1 MKKILRIISLAT
13 VVLYFKSAFAEGY
26 QPLAQIPALGDNID
40 PTNLSTYLQHLFEI
54 GIGVAAGLAVIMIVI
69 GGIEYMST
77 DAIGGK
83 EEGKD
88 RITSALW
95 GLLLALISWL
105 ILNTINP
112 ALLNMNL
119 QVGGDTTNGAATG
132 AAVVTPQQTNSSN
145 SSSSSALEDADYID
159 AGKLQ
164 LQNSGNGGTDSLTQ
178 SLGNT
183 NLNVGN
189 LGSGNN

>member
-1 MKKILRIISLAT
+1 MKKILTTISLLT
-13 VVLYFKSAFAEGY
+13 ITLPFKFAFADGY
-26 QPLAQIPALGDNID
+26 QPLAQIPALGNNID

-54 GIGVAAGLAVIMIVI
+54 GIGVAAGLAVIMIVV

-83 EEGKD
+83 EEGKE

-95 GLLLALISWL
+95 GLLLALASWL

-119 QVGGDTTNGAATG
+119 QVGGDTTSGAATG
-132 AAVVTPQQTNSSN
+132 AAVVNTQPTNSSN
-145 SSSSSALEDADYID
+145 SSSSSAMEDADYID
-159 AGKLQ
+159 AGELQ
-164 LQNSGNGGTDSLTQ
+164 LQNSGGGTDSLTQ

>member
-95 GLLLALISWL
+95 GLLLALVAWL

-119 QVGGDTTNGAATG
+119 QVGEGGASGITAGAAATSVG
-132 AAVVTPQQTNSSN
+132 SQQSSA
-145 SSSSSALEDADYID
+145 SSSDVGSLDEAAQAKARELED
-159 AGKLQ
+159 LQ
-164 LQNSGNGGTDSLTQ
+164 LQNSGM
-178 SLGNT
+178 
-183 NLNVGN
+183 
-189 LGSGNN
+189 